1 MNLSGKTA
9 LVTGGSRGIGR
20 AVAAS
25 LLDAG
30 ATVMICA
37 RLEEGMVKAV
47 KSLGNGRG
55 DCIAGVACDVSDE
68 AAIRGLMTKVTER
81 FGGLDIL
88 INNAGVGLLGNV
100 EDMSPVDWR
109 KTIDVNLTGA
119 FYCSHYAIPEMKKRS
134 GGDIVNMASR
144 SSVNAFAGGAAY
156 CASKFGLL
164 GFSESL
170 NLEVRQDNIRVSCIM
185 PGRVSTDFAGETPQ
199 DWNLTPED
207 VAKAVIDMLT
217 FPRRVLGS
225 RIELR
230 PSKPSY

>member
-20 AVAAS
+20 AVATS

-37 RLEEGMVKAV
+37 RLEEGMVEAV

-55 DCIAGVACDVSDE
+55 DRIAGVVCDVSNE

-100 EDMSPVDWR
+100 EDMSPDDWR
-109 KTIDVNLTGA
+109 QTIDVNLSGT
-119 FYCSHYAIPEMKKRS
+119 FYCCHYAIPEMKKRS

-170 NLEVRQDNIRVSCIM
+170 NLEVCHDNIRVSCIL

-199 DWNLTPED
+199 DWHLTPED
-207 VAKAVIDMLT
+207 VAKSVIAILS

-230 PSKPSY
+230 PFRPSY

>member
-1 MNLSGKTA
+1 MNISGKIA

-30 ATVMICA
+30 AYVMICS
-37 RLEEGMVKAV
+37 RREEKTAEAV
-47 KSLGNGRG
+47 ESLGKGRE
-55 DCIAGVACDVSDE
+55 DCIGGIACDVSNE
-68 AAIRGLMTKVTER
+68 EAIRVLMAKVVEK

-88 INNAGVGLLGNV
+88 INNAGVGLVGNV
-100 EDMSPVDWR
+100 EDFSPADWR
-109 KTIDVNLTGA
+109 RTIDVNLTGV
-119 FYCSHYAIPEMKKRS
+119 FYCCHYAIPEMKKRS

-144 SSVNAFAGGAAY
+144 SSVNAFAGGSAY

-164 GFSESL
+164 GFSEAL
-170 NLEVRQDNIRVSCIM
+170 NLEVRQHNIRVSCIM
-185 PGRVSTDFAGETPQ
+185 PGRVATEFPGETAQ

-207 VAKAVIDMLT
+207 VAKAVIDTLS
-217 FPRRVLGS
+217 FSRRALAS

-230 PSKPSY
+230 PSTPSY